1 MNAAF
6 RTLLLSIL
14 LFGSVQPSFGQRT
27 IRMNIERIVSDAA
40 IIVHGTVVNVESA
53 TDPVTNILSTFVTI
67 NVQENLYGAPEQ
79 QVTLKM
85 VGGSTNKRTLR
96 LSEMPRY
103 TVGQEIIGMFF
114 APSKSGFTSPVGMSQ
129 GTFTVAKDAAN
140 GTRTVRIGAEH
151 PQLFN
156 GMKLTKTLA
165 RSSWQNGA
173 PQTIDA
179 VEFTQTL
186 RNLITE
192 LKK

>member
-1 MNAAF
+1 MKASF
-6 RTLLLSIL
+6 RILLLSIL
-14 LFGSVQPSFGQRT
+14 LIGSVQPSFGQRT

-114 APSKSGFTSPVGMSQ
+114 APSKSGFTSPVGM
-129 GTFTVAKDAAN
+129 
-140 GTRTVRIGAEH
+140 
-151 PQLFN
+151 
-156 GMKLTKTLA
+156 
-165 RSSWQNGA
+165 
-173 PQTIDA
+173 
-179 VEFTQTL
+179 
-186 RNLITE
+186 
-192 LKK
+192 